1 MENKK
6 QEYTKEEQE
15 KFEQASNILTGLL
28 SGKKGEG
35 FLMIQISK
43 SKGMMVG
50 LEGDMLALSAA
61 IYSIL
66 VSKDEKNAVLKDII
80 KSGYILS
87 ENSVPDMTAIMT
99 NCNNTLREMNNILS
113 SALKKKGGKRK

>member
-6 QEYTKEEQE
+6 QEYTLEEQE
-15 KFEQASNILTGLL
+15 KFGQASDILTGLL

-61 IYSIL
+61 IYSIMI
-66 VSKDEKNAVLKDII
+66 SNDERSSPVKEII
-80 KSGYILS
+80 KSGYVMS
-87 ENSVPDMTAIMT
+87 GNSVPDLTAVMKS
-99 NCNNTLREMNNILS
+99 CNNVLRELNDTMT
-113 SALKKKGGKRK
+113 SALKKGGKRK